1 MSPPANHCGS
11 IQVPNATNVPNSIAI
26 HGLAGL
32 EAGLRPLLAPP
43 GSHAQA
49 PAAELPGYLCQLGV
63 ARVTLGGVENK
74 RSPEGGSAG
83 FSE

>member
-43 GSHAQA
+43 GSHFPLQYAF
-49 PAAELPGYLCQLGV
+49 LFGV
-63 ARVTLGGVENK
+63 ARVME
-74 RSPEGGSAG
+74 RA
-83 FSE
+83 